1 MANTQPQKKWQV
13 LGGIFLLLFGL
24 SALPGEA
31 AIGLI
36 LMALGGWLLW
46 KQLNTSTDVSAVF
59 NQNTEDY
66 ADYDPE
72 DDYALR
78 QTGTEKVYAHALRAV
93 EQAGLNPDTAQ
104 VLPVDLGVMV
114 FQGDNDPV
122 VYRTQP
128 IPDDADYIQPFVQLR
143 LPTRAVGRIKF
154 EIIDSDGQ
162 VIFIHEDVNNLERGR
177 NLVTPSARLP
187 IHDAQAMLGNWQIR
201 ISADGMPLA
210 LHKFA
215 WQETN
220 TRAIRRHITAD
231 GELSNELRASLAENR
246 LGKMSLDELLSFQD
260 GDEGSQ
266 SQPQRQQRRS

>member
-1 MANTQPQKKWQV
+1 MTNTQPQRKWQI

-36 LMALGGWLLW
+36 LMAIGGWLLW
-46 KQLNTSTDVSAVF
+46 KQLNTNGDLSTRFIQRSDDRDYDID
-59 NQNTEDY
+59 EDY
-66 ADYDPE
+66 AP
-72 DDYALR
+72 R
-78 QTGTEKVYAHALRAV
+78 QTGAEKVYAHALRAV

-162 VIFIHEDVNNLERGR
+162 VIFIHEDVSNLERGR

-187 IHDAQAMLGNWQIR
+187 IHDAHAMLGNWQVR
-201 ISADGMPLA
+201 ITADGMPLA
-210 LHKFA
+210 LHKFMWA
-215 WQETN
+215 ETS

-246 LGKMSLDELLSFQD
+246 LGKMSLDELLSFQE
-260 GDEGSQ
+260 GDEE
-266 SQPQRQQRRS
+266 PQRQQRR

>member
-1 MANTQPQKKWQV
+1 MTNTQSQRKWQI
-13 LGGIFLLLFGL
+13 LAGIFLLLFGL

-36 LMALGGWLLW
+36 LMAVGGWLLW
-46 KQLNTSTDVSAVF
+46 KQLNNNIDTRAGF
-59 NQNTEDY
+59 NQRDDDNDYDVDEDY
-66 ADYDPE
+66 AP
-72 DDYALR
+72 R
-78 QTGTEKVYAHALRAV
+78 QTGAEKVYAHALRAV
-93 EQAGLNPDTAQ
+93 EQAGLNPDSAQ

-187 IHDAQAMLGNWQIR
+187 IHDAHAMLGNWQVR
-201 ISADGMPLA
+201 ITADGMPLA
-210 LHKFA
+210 VHKFM

-260 GDEGSQ
+260 GDEE
-266 SQPQRQQRRS
+266 PQTRQQRH

>member
-1 MANTQPQKKWQV
+1 MTTSQPQRKWQI
-13 LGGIFLLLFGL
+13 LGGIFLLLIGL

-31 AIGLI
+31 AVGLI
-36 LMALGGWLLW
+36 LMGIGGWLLW
-46 KQLNTSTDVSAVF
+46 KQLNANVDVSTGFTQRADDTDF
-59 NQNTEDY
+59 EADEDY
-66 ADYDPE
+66 TP
-72 DDYALR
+72 R
-78 QTGTEKVYAHALRAV
+78 QTGAEKVYAHALRAV
-93 EQAGLNPDTAQ
+93 ERAGLNPDTAQ
-104 VLPVDLGVMV
+104 VLPVDMGVMV

-128 IPDDADYIQPFVQLR
+128 IPDDADYVQPFVQLR

-187 IHDAQAMLGNWQIR
+187 IHDAHNMMGNWQIR

-210 LHKFA
+210 VHKFA
-215 WQETN
+215 WQETS
-220 TRAIRRHITAD
+220 TRSIRRHITAD

-260 GDEGSQ
+260 GDEE
-266 SQPQRQQRRS
+266 PQQVRQQRR

>member
-1 MANTQPQKKWQV
+1 MANTQRQRMWQV

-24 SALPGEA
+24 STLSTQAG
-31 AIGLI
+31 IGLI
-36 LMALGGWLLW
+36 LLLLGGWLLW
-46 KQLNTSTDVSAVF
+46 KQLNSNVDPSTFF
-59 NQNTEDY
+59 NQRAEDDT
-66 ADYDPE
+66 DYDPE

-187 IHDAQAMLGNWQIR
+187 IHDAHAMLGNWQVR

-210 LHKFA
+210 LHKFM

-260 GDEGSQ
+260 GDEE
-266 SQPQRQQRRS
+266 PQRQQRRS

>member
-1 MANTQPQKKWQV
+1 MANTQQQRKWQV

-24 SALPGEA
+24 STLANEA
-31 AIGLI
+31 GIGLI
-36 LMALGGWLLW
+36 LMVIGGWLLW
-46 KQLNTSTDVSAVF
+46 KQLNANGDGSAVF
-59 NQNTEDY
+59 NQRADDDR
-66 ADYDPE
+66 DYDSE

-78 QTGTEKVYAHALRAV
+78 QTGTEKVYAHALQAV

-187 IHDAQAMLGNWQIR
+187 IHDAHAMLGNWQVR

-210 LHKFA
+210 LHKFM

-260 GDEGSQ
+260 GDEE
-266 SQPQRQQRRS
+266 PERQQRRS

>member
-1 MANTQPQKKWQV
+1 MANTQQQRKWQV

-31 AIGLI
+31 PIGLI

-46 KQLNTSTDVSAVF
+46 KQLNSNVDVSRVF
-59 NQNTEDY
+59 NQLADDET
-66 ADYDPE
+66 DYDPE

-162 VIFIHEDVNNLERGR
+162 VIFIHEDLNNLERGR

-187 IHDAQAMLGNWQIR
+187 IHDAHAMLGSWQIR

-210 LHKFA
+210 LHKFM

-260 GDEGSQ
+260 GDEE
-266 SQPQRQQRRS
+266 PQRQQRR

>member
-1 MANTQPQKKWQV
+1 MAKTQPPRVWQI
-13 LGGIFLLLFGL
+13 LAGIFLLLLGL
-24 SALPGEA
+24 STLAGEPI
-31 AIGLI
+31 IGL
-36 LMALGGWLLW
+36 LVMALGGWLMW
-46 KQLNTSTDVSAVF
+46 KQINSTSSESTLSSQSFDDDATDNSY
-59 NQNTEDY
+59 ESY
-66 ADYDPE
+66 AP
-72 DDYALR
+72 R

-143 LPTRAVGRIKF
+143 LPTRAVGRVKF

-162 VIFIHEDVNNLERGR
+162 VIFIHEDVSNLERGR

-187 IHDAQAMLGNWQIR
+187 IHDAHAMLGSWQVR

-210 LHKFA
+210 VHKFQWA
-215 WQETN
+215 ETN
-220 TRAIRRHITAD
+220 TRAFRRHITAD

-260 GDEGSQ
+260 GDEE
-266 SQPQRQQRRS
+266 PPRQQRRT

>member
-1 MANTQPQKKWQV
+1 MANTQQQRKWQV

-24 SALPGEA
+24 STLSGEA
-31 AIGLI
+31 GIGLI

-46 KQLNTSTDVSAVF
+46 KQLNSNVDGSALYNQRTDDDS
-59 NQNTEDY
+59 
-66 ADYDPE
+66 DYDAE

-122 VYRTQP
+122 VFRTQP

-162 VIFIHEDVNNLERGR
+162 VVFIHEDVNNLERGR

-187 IHDAQAMLGNWQIR
+187 IHDAHAMLGDWQVR

-210 LHKFA
+210 IHKFM

-260 GDEGSQ
+260 GDEE
-266 SQPQRQQRRS
+266 PQRQQRRS

>member
-1 MANTQPQKKWQV
+1 MANTQRQRMWQV

-24 SALPGEA
+24 STLSSQAG
-31 AIGLI
+31 IGLI
-36 LMALGGWLLW
+36 LLLLGGWLLW
-46 KQLNTSTDVSAVF
+46 KQLNSNADPSTYF
-59 NQNTEDY
+59 NQRAEDDT
-66 ADYDPE
+66 DYDSE

-122 VYRTQP
+122 VYRTQA

-187 IHDAQAMLGNWQIR
+187 IHDAHAMLGN
-201 ISADGMPLA
+201 
-210 LHKFA
+210 
-215 WQETN
+215 
-220 TRAIRRHITAD
+220 
-231 GELSNELRASLAENR
+231 
-246 LGKMSLDELLSFQD
+246 
-260 GDEGSQ
+260 
-266 SQPQRQQRRS
+266 

>member
-1 MANTQPQKKWQV
+1 MTDTQPQRKWQI

-31 AIGLI
+31 PIGLI
-36 LMALGGWLLW
+36 LMAIGGWLLW
-46 KQLNTSTDVSAVF
+46 KQLNANADLATVF
-59 NQNTEDY
+59 TRSDDDADFDIDEDY
-66 ADYDPE
+66 AP
-72 DDYALR
+72 R
-78 QTGTEKVYAHALRAV
+78 QTGAEKVYAHALRAV
-93 EQAGLNPDTAQ
+93 EQAGLDPDTAQ

-128 IPDDADYIQPFVQLR
+128 IPDDADYVQPFVQLR
-143 LPTRAVGRIKF
+143 LPTRAIGRIKF

-162 VIFIHEDVNNLERGR
+162 IIFIHEDVNNLERGR

-187 IHDAQAMLGNWQIR
+187 IHDAHAMSGNWQIR
-201 ISADGMPLA
+201 ITADGMPLA
-210 LHKFA
+210 VHKFRWA
-215 WQETN
+215 ETS

-260 GDEGSQ
+260 GDE
-266 SQPQRQQRRS
+266 QPQRQQRR

>member
-1 MANTQPQKKWQV
+1 MANTQPQRKWQI

-36 LMALGGWLLW
+36 LMAIGGWLLW
-46 KQLNTSTDVSAVF
+46 KQMNASTDVSTGF
-59 NQNTEDY
+59 NQRYDDTDYDVDEDY
-66 ADYDPE
+66 TP
-72 DDYALR
+72 R

-93 EQAGLNPDTAQ
+93 EQAGLNPDIAQ

-177 NLVTPSARLP
+177 NLVTPAARLP
-187 IHDAQAMLGNWQIR
+187 IHDAQAMLGNWQVR

-210 LHKFA
+210 VHKFMWA
-215 WQETN
+215 ETN

-260 GDEGSQ
+260 GDEE
-266 SQPQRQQRRS
+266 PQARQQRR

>member
-1 MANTQPQKKWQV
+1 MANTQPQRKWQV

-36 LMALGGWLLW
+36 LMAIGGWLLW
-46 KQLNTSTDVSAVF
+46 KQLITNPDMQIRF
-59 NQNTEDY
+59 NQRDDDSDYAVDEDY
-66 ADYDPE
+66 AP
-72 DDYALR
+72 R
-78 QTGTEKVYAHALRAV
+78 QTGAEKVYAHALRAV

-122 VYRTQP
+122 VYRTQA

-187 IHDAQAMLGNWQIR
+187 IHDAHAMLGDWQVR
-201 ISADGMPLA
+201 ITADGMPLA
-210 LHKFA
+210 VHKFK
-215 WQETN
+215 WQETS

-260 GDEGSQ
+260 GDEE
-266 SQPQRQQRRS
+266 PQRQQRR

>member
-1 MANTQPQKKWQV
+1 MANIQPQRKWQI

-31 AIGLI
+31 GIGLI

-46 KQLNTSTDVSAVF
+46 KQLNSNGDVSAGF
-59 NQNTEDY
+59 SQSFDDSDDEIDEDY
-66 ADYDPE
+66 AP
-72 DDYALR
+72 R
-78 QTGTEKVYAHALRAV
+78 QTGAEKVYAHALRAV

-104 VLPVDLGVMV
+104 VLPVDLGIMV
-114 FQGDNDPV
+114 FQGDNDPL
-122 VYRTQP
+122 VYRTQS

-162 VIFIHEDVNNLERGR
+162 IIFIHEDVHNLERGR

-210 LHKFA
+210 LHKFV
-215 WQETN
+215 WQETS

-246 LGKMSLDELLSFQD
+246 LGKLSLDELLSFQE
-260 GDEGSQ
+260 GDEE
-266 SQPQRQQRRS
+266 PQARQQRRS

>member
-1 MANTQPQKKWQV
+1 MANTRQQRKWQV
-13 LGGIFLLLFGL
+13 LGGIFLLLIGL
-24 SALPGEA
+24 SNLGGSFAV
-31 AIGLI
+31 GLI
-36 LMALGGWLLW
+36 LMAIGGWLLW
-46 KQLNTSTDVSAVF
+46 KQLNANVDVSAVF
-59 NQNTEDY
+59 SQHADDDN
-66 ADYDPE
+66 DYDPD

-128 IPDDADYIQPFVQLR
+128 IPDDADYVQPFVQLR

-187 IHDAQAMLGNWQIR
+187 IHDAHAMLGSWQVR

-210 LHKFA
+210 LHKFM

-260 GDEGSQ
+260 GDEE
-266 SQPQRQQRRS
+266 PQRQQRRS

>member
-1 MANTQPQKKWQV
+1 MTNTQPQRKWQV
-13 LGGIFLLLFGL
+13 FGGIFLLLMGL
-24 SALPGEA
+24 VALPGEA
-31 AIGLI
+31 PIGLI

-46 KQLNTSTDVSAVF
+46 KQLNANSTTSAAHNRRADEDSDYAID
-59 NQNTEDY
+59 EDY
-66 ADYDPE
+66 AP
-72 DDYALR
+72 R
-78 QTGTEKVYAHALRAV
+78 QMGAEKVYAHALRAV

-128 IPDDADYIQPFVQLR
+128 VPDDADYIQPFVQLR

-154 EIIDSDGQ
+154 EVIDSDGQ

-187 IHDAQAMLGNWQIR
+187 IHDAHAMLGNWQIR

-210 LHKFA
+210 LHKFM

-260 GDEGSQ
+260 GDEE
-266 SQPQRQQRRS
+266 PQRQQRRS

>member
-1 MANTQPQKKWQV
+1 MANSQPQRKWQV

-46 KQLNTSTDVSAVF
+46 KQLNSNVDVSAVF
-59 NQNTEDY
+59 NQR
-66 ADYDPE
+66 ADDDSNYDPE

-78 QTGTEKVYAHALRAV
+78 QTGTEKVYAHALRSV

-187 IHDAQAMLGNWQIR
+187 IHDAHAMLGNWQIR

-210 LHKFA
+210 VHKFM

-260 GDEGSQ
+260 GDQE
-266 SQPQRQQRRS
+266 PQRQQRRS

>member
-1 MANTQPQKKWQV
+1 MTNTQPQRKWQI

-31 AIGLI
+31 GMGLI

-46 KQLNTSTDVSAVF
+46 KQLNSNVGMSAAIPQHYDDSDYDVD
-59 NQNTEDY
+59 EDY
-66 ADYDPE
+66 TP
-72 DDYALR
+72 R

-93 EQAGLNPDTAQ
+93 EQAGLDPDTAQ

-122 VYRTQP
+122 VFRSQA

-162 VIFIHEDVNNLERGR
+162 VIFIHEDVTNLERGR

-187 IHDAQAMLGNWQIR
+187 IHDAHAMLGSWQVR

-210 LHKFA
+210 VHKFM

-260 GDEGSQ
+260 GDEE
-266 SQPQRQQRRS
+266 PQRQQRR

>member
-1 MANTQPQKKWQV
+1 MPNTQPQRMWQV

-24 SALPGEA
+24 LALPGEA
-31 AIGLI
+31 LIGLF

-46 KQLNTSTDVSAVF
+46 KQLNPNVDSSAGFSQTFDDNDEESDV
-59 NQNTEDY
+59 DY
-66 ADYDPE
+66 TP
-72 DDYALR
+72 R
-78 QTGTEKVYAHALRAV
+78 QTGAEKVYAHALRAV
-93 EQAGLNPDTAQ
+93 ELAGINPDTAQ

-162 VIFIHEDVNNLERGR
+162 IIFIHEDVTSLERGR

-187 IHDAQAMLGNWQIR
+187 IHDAHAMLGNWQIR
-201 ISADGMPLA
+201 ITADGMPLA
-210 LHKFA
+210 VHKFM

-260 GDEGSQ
+260 GDEEP
-266 SQPQRQQRRS
+266 QPQSRQQRR